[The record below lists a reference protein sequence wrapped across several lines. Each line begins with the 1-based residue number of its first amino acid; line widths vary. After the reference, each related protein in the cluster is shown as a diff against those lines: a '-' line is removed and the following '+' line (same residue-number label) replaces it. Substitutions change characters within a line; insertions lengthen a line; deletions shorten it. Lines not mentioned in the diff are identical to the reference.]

1 MTKKA
6 LILLSGGLDSA
17 TISAIAKSEN
27 YELHA
32 ISFDYSQNHKT
43 ELKYAKKIANF
54 FSFTTHKIITIN
66 PGLFQNSALTNN
78 LTIPKKQNNKNEI
91 PITYVPARN
100 ILFLSYAL
108 SYAEGNNI
116 NHIFIGANAIDYSGY
131 PDCRPEFIKSFEE
144 MANLG
149 TKLGQSQKITI
160 HTPIINL
167 SKADIIKLGIK
178 LQVDYS
184 ITHSCYDPQNNKAC
198 GKCDSCYY
206 RLKGF
211 KENNITDPIEY
222 DLPQ

>member
-43 ELKYAKKIANF
+43 ELEYAKKIVNF
-54 FSFTTHKIITIN
+54 FSFKTHKIVTIN
-66 PGLFQNSALTNN
+66 QGIFQNSALTNN
-78 LTIPKKQNNKNEI
+78 LTIPKAQNNKIEI

-108 SYAEGNNI
+108 SYAEGSNI
-116 NHIFIGANAIDYSGY
+116 SNIFIGANAIDYSGY

-149 TKLGQSQKITI
+149 TKIGQSQKITI

-167 SKADIIKLGIK
+167 SKAEIIKLGIK

>member
-43 ELKYAKKIANF
+43 ELEYAKKIANF
-54 FSFTTHKIITIN
+54 FSFKTHKIIIIN

-78 LTIPKKQNNKNEI
+78 LTIPKKQDNKNKI

-116 NHIFIGANAIDYSGY
+116 SNIFIGANAIDYSGY

-167 SKADIIKLGIK
+167 SKAEIIKLGMK

-184 ITHSCYDPQNNKAC
+184 ITHSCYDPHNNKAC

-211 KENNITDPIEY
+211 KENNIADPIEY
-222 DLPQ
+222 DLP

>member
-54 FSFTTHKIITIN
+54 FSFKTHKIITIN

-78 LTIPKKQNNKNEI
+78 LTIPKTQNNKNEI

-116 NHIFIGANAIDYSGY
+116 SNIFIGANAIDYSGY

-149 TKLGQSQKITI
+149 TKLGQSQKINI